1 MAYQVKVDL
10 SAETELDKTIA
21 YYEEKQAGLG
31 IAFLLQFY
39 DTLSFLKENSKIYP
53 QVYKE
58 FRRALLKKFLY
69 AIYYTIEE
77 ERKEVVVLAV
87 WHTKQDPDKLN
98 DRLI

>member
-10 SAETELDKTIA
+10 SAETELDEAIA

-31 IAFLLQFY
+31 IAFFLQFY
-39 DTLSFLKENSKIYP
+39 DTVALLKDKPKIYP
-53 QVYKE
+53 QIYKT

-87 WHTKQDPDKLN
+87 WHTSQNPDKLN